1 MPWIWLYLPWAPEQR
16 ARSGRARRRCS
27 LEYSGTKG
35 NPPARVEWASNG
47 SNDQITAWGLA
58 IFTRNDKRVAR
69 SAPAE
74 TEN

>member
-1 MPWIWLYLPWAPEQR
+1 MPSIWLYLLWGPERRRVRGAP
-16 ARSGRARRRCS
+16 GRRCS

-35 NPPARVEWASNG
+35 NPPPGVEG
-47 SNDQITAWGLA
+47 STVQNTAWGLA
-58 IFTRNDKRVAR
+58 LFTRNDKRVAR